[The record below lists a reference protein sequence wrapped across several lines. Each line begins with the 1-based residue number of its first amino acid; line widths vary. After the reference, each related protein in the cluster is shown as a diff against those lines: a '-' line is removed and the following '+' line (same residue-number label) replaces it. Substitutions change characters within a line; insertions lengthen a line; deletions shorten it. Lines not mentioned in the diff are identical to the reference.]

1 MRCQKTCTP
10 DAYMC
15 RRNRKGAQPQN
26 ALLSAES
33 REIAFGGCRLACRRN
48 CKHRWINCRS
58 VKSRLVVIVPDRVS
72 NARGISLVCWSGSS
86 LTLLNWLSI
95 QISEVPEFPHGLVH
109 SCQFVVLRLTLVI
122 DTIEVALVNVRESV
136 PESTLRR

>member
-15 RRNRKGAQPQN
+15 RRNRKEAHPQN

-48 CKHRWINCRS
+48 GKHRWINCRS
-58 VKSRLVVIVPDRVS
+58 VKSRLVVIMPDGVS
-72 NARGISLVCWSGSS
+72 NARWISLVSWSGSS

-95 QISEVPEFPHGLVH
+95 QISEVPKLPHRLIH
-109 SCQFVVLRLTLVI
+109 SRQFVVLCLSLIV
-122 DTIEVALVNVRESV
+122 DTIEVALVNVLQSV
-136 PESTLRR
+136 VEITLRR